1 MIRYT
6 ARRIYQLL
14 PVLIGVSIIVFAII
28 HLIPGDPAQ
37 VILGEQANA
46 ESIQKLRQQLG
57 LDLPLYQ
64 QYFHFLLQIVQGDLG
79 VSLLTQKPIIEEIVP
94 HLAAT
99 VELTLFAMIFAVV
112 VGVNIG
118 IVSAWR
124 RNTWLDYL
132 PMIIALIGVS
142 MPIFWLGLLEQ
153 WLFGLK
159 LQWLPVLGR
168 ENARMPVEAI
178 THFYLLD
185 TLLQGNIAKF
195 LETIRH
201 LILPAMALGTI
212 PMAYIAR
219 MTRSSMLEVLK
230 HDYVRTAKAKGL
242 HDFFVV
248 YKHALKN
255 SFAPVMTVIGL
266 EVGRLLGGAVLTETI
281 FGWPGVGQYIYNA
294 IGYRD
299 YAVIQSGI
307 LILAVIF
314 IVVNLIVD
322 LLYTYLD
329 PRIQYK

>member
-28 HLIPGDPAQ
+28 HMIPGDPAQ

-46 ESIQKLRQQLG
+46 ESIAKLRQQLG

-185 TLLQGNIAKF
+185 TLLQGNIQKF
-195 LETIRH
+195 METIRH

-242 HDFFVV
+242 HEFFVV

-299 YAVIQSGI
+299 YAVLQSGI